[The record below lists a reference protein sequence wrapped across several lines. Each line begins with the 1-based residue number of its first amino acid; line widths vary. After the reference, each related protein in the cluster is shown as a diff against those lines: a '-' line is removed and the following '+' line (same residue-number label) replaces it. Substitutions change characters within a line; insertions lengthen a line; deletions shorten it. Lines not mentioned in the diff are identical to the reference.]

1 MELITQATLKE
12 RNLVFD
18 RREFLWLTALLG
30 CQVLSTP
37 SLAQSLTA
45 FAPPSLPGVE
55 FLSSEEPA
63 ASEPNF
69 NAYNAPTFKVP
80 RLRALCSSA
89 EGVAETIK
97 WAREDNLPF
106 AIRSTGHDFAGHSQ
120 HENLVIDTSPLDGIE
135 LDESGSTVR
144 VGAGARNGAVSI
156 ALAEAGRIL
165 GGGTHESVGMAGVTL
180 GGGFGYFTRLA
191 GLLCDQLQSLTLV
204 DASGRIITVDQQA
217 EPDLFWACKGG
228 GGGSLGIVTDLTY
241 RTLEAS
247 HLTYVSAP
255 LIVDATTA
263 AHLLHDWQHWV
274 ANLPRTTTMHLAVS
288 WYVNGQFLL
297 NLSGMSLDSAQ
308 STKDDIN
315 QWVGE
320 NVFIADQWVQ
330 NRSAAETMDEL
341 YGVPH
346 YVSAL
351 QFLGRSQTIREPLS
365 LGDIALLLHTLGSY
379 PTGAVNLNFEAL
391 GGAMGDISTD
401 ATAFPHRNARYIV
414 HATKTVLDETTRSSS
429 QQALQAVM
437 ASLGSHATGGVYVNY
452 PESDLENW
460 QSAYWGE
467 NLPRLQAVKRQ
478 IDPTNLF
485 HHDQSIPV

>member
-1 MELITQATLKE
+1 LAHS
-12 RNLVFD
+12 F
-18 RREFLWLTALLG
+18 
-30 CQVLSTP
+30 TP
-37 SLAQSLTA
+37 S
-45 FAPPSLPGVE
+45 APPSLSGVE
-55 FLSSEEPA
+55 FLSSEETA
-63 ASEPNF
+63 ASGPNF
-69 NAYNAPTFKVP
+69 NAYNAPTFKLP

-97 WAREDNLPF
+97 WARDENIPF
-106 AIRSTGHDFAGHSQ
+106 AVRSTGHDFAGHSQ
-120 HENLVIDTSPLDGIE
+120 HESLVIDTSPLNGIE
-135 LDESGSTVR
+135 LNGTGGTVR

-156 ALAEAGRIL
+156 ALAEAGQIL

-204 DASGRIITVDQQA
+204 DASGRIVTVDQQV

-255 LIVDATTA
+255 LIVDAITA

-274 ANLPRTTTMHLAVS
+274 ADLPRTMTMHLTVS

-297 NLSGMSLDSAQ
+297 NLSGMSLETAQ
-308 STKDDIN
+308 STKDKLH
-315 QWVGE
+315 QWVG
-320 NVFIADQWVQ
+320 NSVSIADQWVQ
-330 NRSAAETMDEL
+330 NRSAAEIMGEL

-351 QFLGRSQTIREPLS
+351 QFLGRSQTIKDPLS
-365 LGDIALLLHTLGSY
+365 LGNIALLLHTLGSY

-401 ATAFPHRNARYIV
+401 ATAFPHRDASYIV

-429 QQALQAVM
+429 EQALQAVM
-437 ASLGSHATGGVYVNY
+437 ASLESHASGGIYVNY
-452 PESDLENW
+452 PEADLENW
-460 QSAYWGE
+460 SSAYWGE
-467 NLPRLQAVKRQ
+467 NLPRLQAIKRQ
-478 IDPTNLF
+478 IDPDDLF
-485 HHDQSIPV
+485 HHAQSIPL